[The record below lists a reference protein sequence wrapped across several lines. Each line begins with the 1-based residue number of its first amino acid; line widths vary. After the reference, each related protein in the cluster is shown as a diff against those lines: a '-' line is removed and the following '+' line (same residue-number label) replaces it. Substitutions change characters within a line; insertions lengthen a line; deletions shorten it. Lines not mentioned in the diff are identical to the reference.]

1 MFERTYA
8 QQLRRTKLET
18 FNLTPKDQIPFIL
31 NLFDSCDKV
40 SFEMIFKQ
48 PSLNHFVIT
57 LLAVLDL
64 SRRQI
69 IRMYQDEQFS
79 EIRFEKG
86 PEYEK

>member
-1 MFERTYA
+1 MKWF
-8 QQLRRTKLET
+8 LSK
-18 FNLTPKDQIPFIL
+18 
-31 NLFDSCDKV
+31 
-40 SFEMIFKQ
+40 

-69 IRMYQDEQFS
+69 IRMYQDEQFG